1 MKRVSALIII
11 LLHFGACFAANSIIA
26 IVNED
31 VITLQS
37 IEAEL
42 NKVNSFD
49 EKIIIIEQ
57 QIDIKLQLS
66 MAIELNLNPSQ
77 EDINLTLSQVAN
89 NNNLTIE
96 QLQSYPQFPSLVQ
109 EITNKLSILN
119 LQQFI
124 TKDLNIHLSDDE
136 VKKDC
141 IDNQSEKDSKQIK
154 IAQIIVSQVEN
165 SDTNSG
171 DQELPVR
178 NFLKKLSDHITKG
191 ASFDKFA
198 KLHSQH
204 PSYANGGLSEW
215 MFVNNSTIEMLD
227 ELQEGEVSEIYFTDM
242 GWAIAI
248 KVDERYV
255 DPDLENCKEKIAF
268 LKSQDFYID
277 WLEDL
282 RDTAYIEIYTDK
294 L

>member
-1 MKRVSALIII
+1 MKRVSALVII

-37 IEAEL
+37 IETEL

-49 EKIIIIEQ
+49 EKKLIIEQ
-57 QIDIKLQLS
+57 QIDITLQLS
-66 MAIELNLNPSQ
+66 KAIELGLNPSQ

-89 NNNLTIE
+89 SNNLTID
-96 QLQSYPQFPSLVQ
+96 QLQSYPEFPLLVQ
-109 EITNKLSILN
+109 EITSKLSILN

-124 TKDLNIHLSDDE
+124 TIDLNINLSSDE
-136 VKKDC
+136 VKQYC
-141 IDNQSEKDSKQIK
+141 IDNQNEKDSKQIR
-154 IAQIIVSQVEN
+154 IAQIIISQVGN
-165 SDTNSG
+165 SDTNSENQ
-171 DQELPVR
+171 DLPVR

-227 ELQEGEVSEIYFTDM
+227 ALQEGEISEIYITDM

-255 DPDLENCKEKIAF
+255 DTDLENCKEKITF
-268 LKSQDFYID
+268 LKAQDFYMD
-277 WLEDL
+277 WLKDL